1 MREHLNG
8 EPVDHVQWTLPIYI
22 HHVCFYHAHLVHL
35 TEGGRR
41 HPYFM
46 FLNSELHENM
56 AYVIDWLR
64 VVREGGGE
72 GKQRVKEKNE
82 VKTTGSTI
90 FLKKNA

>member
-1 MREHLNG
+1 
-8 EPVDHVQWTLPIYI
+8 
-22 HHVCFYHAHLVHL
+22 
-35 TEGGRR
+35 
-41 HPYFM
+41 M
-46 FLNSELHENM
+46 FLNSELHENT

>member
-1 MREHLNG
+1 MR
-8 EPVDHVQWTLPIYI
+8 IRI
-22 HHVCFYHAHLVHL
+22 
-35 TEGGRR
+35 
-41 HPYFM
+41 
-46 FLNSELHENM
+46 
-56 AYVIDWLR
+56 YVIDWLR